1 VTGAASANGQPPALF
16 DLEAAAL
23 AAEAESTPFAFVYKG
38 HDYAVPP
45 ARVWPLSALRQI
57 ALGNLEAALPVLLGP
72 DAFDQLTLDG
82 LTLGELNLLFEQ
94 LGKQQ
99 GLDLP
104 NSGPRAQRGS
114 TRTSKRR

>member
-1 VTGAASANGQPPALF
+1 VTAETTPNGDSPRF

-23 AAEAESTPFAFVYKG
+23 AAETESTPFGFTYKG
-38 HDYAVPP
+38 HDYDVPP
-45 ARVWPLSALRQI
+45 ARVWPLAALRQI
-57 ALGNLEAALPVLLGP
+57 ALGDLEAALPVLLGP
-72 DAFDQLTLDG
+72 GAFDQLSDDG

-104 NSGPRAQRGS
+104 NSAAPRRRGS